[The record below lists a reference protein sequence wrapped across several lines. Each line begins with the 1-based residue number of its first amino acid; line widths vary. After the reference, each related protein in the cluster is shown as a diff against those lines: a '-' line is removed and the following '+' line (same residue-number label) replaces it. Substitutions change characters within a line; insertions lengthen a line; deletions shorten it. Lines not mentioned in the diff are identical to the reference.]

1 MKSDTM
7 KKATESVKDPIVL
20 IGEILNLKELFEE
33 KVALMGILAGTT
45 HSFTPWDIRSKIP
58 GYYTDSPENR
68 WYDKVVSVDGL
79 EEYGPG
85 HIIAMKKVG
94 DFYLPGVQLEKPIPN
109 GHALSFR
116 DHGQAGLEGHCLWVW
131 LDKVKIMNQ
140 DFFQR

>member
-7 KKATESVKDPIVL
+7 KKALESVKDPIVL
-20 IGEILNLKELFEE
+20 IREILNLKDLYEE
-33 KVALMGILAGTT
+33 KVALMGELAGQS

-58 GYYTDSPENR
+58 GYYSDSPAGR
-68 WYDKVVSVDGL
+68 WYDKDISVVGL
-79 EEYGPG
+79 EHCGPG
-85 HIIAMKKVG
+85 KIIAMKKVG

-109 GHALSFR
+109 GHALSLR

-131 LDKVKIMNQ
+131 LDKVKILNQ